1 MIRTYFNDKAV
12 IWDEIVAE
20 KDESRLRHMAARLDI
35 GSGSVILD
43 VGTGTG
49 VFIPFL
55 LQKIGVDGKIL
66 ALDIAEEMLR
76 RARAK
81 NFDGVVAYLNADVA
95 HIPLADASVDSV
107 VCYSSFPHFQDKPGA
122 FAEIYRVLRRGG
134 HLCICH
140 TSCRE
145 AINGLHNGIPE
156 LVGDVIPGEQEM
168 RLMLSAAGFVDVEI
182 EDSCENYLCQALK
195 KS

>member
-1 MIRTYFNDKAV
+1 VIRSYFNGKATT
-12 IWDEIVAE
+12 WDEIVAE
-20 KDESRLRHMAARLDI
+20 KDESKLRQMAARLDI
-35 GSGSVILD
+35 GSGAVILD

-66 ALDIAEEMLR
+66 ALDIAGEMLR

-95 HIPLADASVDSV
+95 HIPLADSSVGSV
-107 VCYSSFPHFQDKPGA
+107 VCYSSFPHFQDRPGA
-122 FAEIYRVLRRGG
+122 FAEIYRVIKNGG
-134 HLCICH
+134 HLFICH
-140 TSCRE
+140 TSGRE
-145 AINGLHNGIPE
+145 AVNGLHNGIPE
-156 LVGDVIPGEQEM
+156 VANDVIPGERAM
-168 RLMLSAAGFVDVEI
+168 RLTLSEAGFVDIEI
-182 EDSCENYLCQALK
+182 EDNSENYLCQALK